1 MSYMRAST
9 ANPNGWRPGTV
20 RLGEMRR
27 RHAPDWKDVVAN
39 QDATQRI
46 YNQQQAAARG
56 RAMAGMA
63 LVDARA
69 RGVRLPVR
77 GGLSGMGSLDPSS
90 QMVRGATYVF
100 HFTCAA
106 IASLGIGCP
115 SLSSVNS
122 AVATDT
128 NFKNPSAGIEGNGGM
143 YVAFTYNGISSNIVQ
158 AAAEMAQVIQSNVFG
173 YARFVF
179 VSADGPAISPA
190 ATPVSTNPD
199 GTVSLSDGS
208 TVNPATGVVTNPD
221 GSTSTTTISLASGS
235 TPSSGSSFDLT
246 SLFSG
251 LGIGTGTGIL
261 LALGAVFLLKD

>member
-1 MSYMRAST
+1 MSYLRAST

-27 RHAPDWKDVVAN
+27 PVQDWKVAVAN
-39 QDATQRI
+39 HAAAQHAYD
-46 YNQQQAAARG
+46 QQQKASRG

-69 RGVRLPVR
+69 RGVRMPVR
-77 GGLSGMGSLDPSS
+77 GRGLSGMGSLDPSS
-90 QMVRGATYVF
+90 QMVKGATYVF
-100 HFTCAA
+100 HFTCA
-106 IASLGIGCP
+106 IGLGIGCP
-115 SLSSVNS
+115 SLDSVRN
-122 AVATDT
+122 AVATDA
-128 NFKNPSAGIEGNGGM
+128 NFANPSPGLEGNGGM
-143 YVAFTYNGISSNIVQ
+143 YVAFSYNGQGSNIIQ
-158 AAAEMAQVIQSNVFG
+158 AAGEMANVIQSNVFG

-179 VSADGPAISPA
+179 VSADGPAISSA
-190 ATPVSTNPD
+190 ATVIATNPD

-208 TVNPATGVVTNPD
+208 TVNPTTGVVINPD
-221 GSTSTTTISLASGS
+221 GTTSTTSISLVGS
-235 TPSSGSSFDLT
+235 AAPSSGSGLDLT